1 MGLYKFLNGPKLA
14 QICLL
19 LKRNS
24 GTRASFWIAT
34 SGGTRLSDKGGG
46 GGGEGGGKRDGQP
59 DTNISGGRR
68 CSKKKMFSALR
79 ASFWSKTRWIR
90 HWQQHCNLWQKCT
103 VPCKWFAQVKHL
115 PIQKFA
121 RTGVNGSKKKTTYSL
136 PRQFSSQKKPS
147 AKLNEF

>member
-1 MGLYKFLNGPKLA
+1 MGPYKFLNGPKLA

-19 LKRNS
+19 FKRDPR
-24 GTRASFWIAT
+24 TRASFWMAT

-46 GGGEGGGKRDGQP
+46 GGEWGGKRDGHP
-59 DTNISGGRR
+59 DSNISGGGVVQKLGGGRPPGP
-68 CSKKKMFSALR
+68 LP
-79 ASFWSKTRWIR
+79 WIR

-115 PIQKFA
+115 PIQKFV
-121 RTGVNGSKKKTTYSL
+121 RTGVNGSKESTYSR